1 MNKESP
7 LMSNNQKENM
17 QESASHQSKEKD
29 SAKQTEKRCTKPPQ
43 PLYVPKH
50 MRNKPDEKTCS
61 NDQASLKNVF
71 TNGTQHNEA
80 ATESAKPAGI
90 IEFNDPSIIGYI
102 AENKSSKNDENQILK
117 DFGALSLK
125 CPSTELNE
133 SKSDSKI
140 KHLNQ
145 TGANK
150 NKSVKSG
157 DWFDMYDDLGE
168 IVNKTEEPKNC
179 VDAGV
184 VEESKKIDYYKWEPR
199 EVDSLEEDE
208 YAHIIEIYEF
218 PIEFKNENIYGAF
231 REVLGNQEFDLK
243 WVDDTHCIGVFPNAV
258 LAANALKLNSSFF
271 IKTRPISKASAESRR
286 KAQRLVNYLKPYKPR
301 PQTTSFVASKL
312 ISASL
317 GMRSLI
323 PKEKLKI
330 EKNKLDTAREKK
342 YKEKEL
348 KEAVWNGL

>member
-1 MNKESP
+1 MNKESL
-7 LMSNNQKENM
+7 LMSNSQKENM
-17 QESASHQSKEKD
+17 QEPASHENKD
-29 SAKQTEKRCTKPPQ
+29 RETKQTEKRCTKPAQ
-43 PLYVPKH
+43 QLYVPKH

-61 NDQASLKNVF
+61 NDQSGLKNVF

-80 ATESAKPAGI
+80 ATDSAKPAGL

-102 AENKSSKNDENQILK
+102 AEKKSTRNDENQILK
-117 DFGALSLK
+117 DLGALSLT
-125 CPSTELNE
+125 CTSTEC
-133 SKSDSKI
+133 KIDSKI
-140 KHLNQ
+140 KLLDKNG
-145 TGANK
+145 TNK
-150 NKSVKSG
+150 NKPVKSG

-168 IVNKTEEPKNC
+168 IVNKNEVPKNC
-179 VDAGV
+179 AEAAV
-184 VEESKKIDYYKWEPR
+184 VEEGKKIDYYKWEPR
-199 EVDSLEEDE
+199 EVDSLEEEE
-208 YAHIIEIYEF
+208 YAHIIEIYEC
-218 PIEFKNENIYGAF
+218 PIEFKNENIFGAF